1 MKPYR
6 SKVSPSAEEYLM
18 TLYSYESLG
27 KPLGSSKLADIL
39 GIKAPSV
46 TGMLRRL
53 HIRGLVEYRRYKPP
67 ELTDIGKIA
76 AVRLI
81 RRQRL
86 VETFLYEELD
96 FGWEE
101 IHDEAKILSHN
112 VSDRLLKKIDEK
124 LGFPKFDPHG
134 DPIPDMYG
142 NFPEENLI
150 SFSALPEGT
159 EAMLARVEARDFELL
174 HRLGEIQAFPGAHL
188 RKMES
193 ESEETFTLRFDDQEI
208 KLDKK
213 SGESIWVKPN
223 E

>member
-1 MKPYR
+1 
-6 SKVSPSAEEYLM
+6 M
-18 TLYSYESLG
+18 TLYRYESKG
-27 KPLGSSKLADIL
+27 EPLGSSRLADIL
-39 GIKAPSV
+39 EIKAPSV

-53 HIRGLVEYRRYKPP
+53 HIRGLVQYRRYKPP

-86 VETFLYEELD
+86 VETFLFRELG

-101 IHDEAKILSHN
+101 VHDEAKILAHN
-112 VSDRLLKKIDEK
+112 VSDRLLKKINEK

-142 NFPEENLI
+142 NFPEENLV
-150 SFSALPEGT
+150 SFSILPEGA
-159 EAMLARVEARDFELL
+159 EAMLAKVEASDFDLL
-174 HRLGEIQAFPGAHL
+174 HKLGEIQAFPGAHL

-193 ESEETFTLRFDDQEI
+193 ESDDTFTIRIDDKEI
-208 KLDKK
+208 ELDKK
-213 SGESIWVKPN
+213 SGESIWVKPDDS
-223 E
+223 